1 MNIRIV
7 ALGLAFAASLAFAQ
21 ESPKPATVKAAERAA
36 MLQTLQRGKQIT
48 VGREQYQHL
57 PEVFAAERKGNQTE
71 QHALDAVGAGAAE
84 VLETK
89 GRLVLYRGSAAKS
102 ALVARVG
109 ASNVYPT
116 VVNVRTGTLGVLTG
130 TLVVKPKRF
139 SDAASIAGQ
148 HGLETVKEFA
158 HIGTVFYR
166 AKANADIAD
175 LAAALQADPRV
186 ENAYPEII
194 EHVRRPM

>member
-7 ALGLAFAASLAFAQ
+7 ALGLAFAATAGFAQ
-21 ESPKPATVKAAERAA
+21 DFNKPAKRPAAERAA
-36 MLQTLQRGKQIT
+36 LLEGLQRGKQIT

-57 PEVFAAERKGNQTE
+57 PEVFAAERNGDQT
-71 QHALDAVGAGAAE
+71 QQYALDAVGAGTAQ

-89 GRLVLYRGSAAKS
+89 GRLVLYRGSAGKS
-102 ALVARVG
+102 AMVARVG

-130 TLVVKPKRF
+130 TLVVKPKRL
-139 SDAASIAGQ
+139 SDAASIASQ
-148 HGLETVKEFA
+148 YGLDTVKEFA
-158 HIGTVFYR
+158 HIGTVFYS

-175 LAAALQADPRV
+175 LAAALQADSRV

-194 EHVRRPM
+194 EHVRRPK

>member
-1 MNIRIV
+1 MKLQIV
-7 ALGLAFAASLAFAQ
+7 ALALAFAATTAMAQ
-21 ESPKPATVKAAERAA
+21 ESATPAADRTAFV
-36 MLQTLQRGKQIT
+36 QSLQRGKQIT
-48 VGREQYQHL
+48 VGPEQYQHL
-57 PEVFAAERKGNQTE
+57 PEVFAAERKGDQTQ
-71 QHALDAVGAGAAE
+71 QHALEAIGAGAAQ

-89 GRLVLYRGSAAKS
+89 GRLVLYRGSAAGS

-139 SDAASIAGQ
+139 SDAASIASR

-158 HIGTVFYR
+158 HIGMVFYR

-194 EHVRRPM
+194 EHVRRPK